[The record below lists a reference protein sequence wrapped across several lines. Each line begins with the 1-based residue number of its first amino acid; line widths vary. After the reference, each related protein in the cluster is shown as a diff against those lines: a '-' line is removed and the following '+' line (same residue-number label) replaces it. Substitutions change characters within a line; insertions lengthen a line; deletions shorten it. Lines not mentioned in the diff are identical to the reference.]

1 MKEFKIGMNEK
12 LDMLKFK
19 NLGEEREKEINK
31 STSSPIQST
40 TLSNTLASL
49 LHPKGIKVQ
58 VSTIVKETE
67 DTKSFYLKPVKV
79 ESMPPFLTGQY
90 VTLAVNIDG
99 RTFKRPYSISSAPN
113 SLEMYRITV
122 KKEPHGIVSTYLFHE
137 CEVGNTFNL
146 LGPFGHF
153 TYQPL
158 RDSKDVVFL
167 AGGSGITPFMAFLQ
181 DQKFLEKIHS
191 LTLFYGAKSEF
202 DLIFKK
208 EIDEVCSKNKKVKVI
223 YVLSEQKRNDYA
235 YGFIDEEKILQEG
248 FANKSFFVSGPLK
261 MYFSLDDIFK
271 KLDIPNKFIRH
282 EIFREIPEDLVEQNF
297 QLTIKMNDKNL
308 TIPCN
313 GKETLLQSMEKGR
326 VKTLVHCTVGE
337 CGFCRSKLLNGEVKT
352 ENSCVRE
359 ADKEV
364 HYIHPCVSYPLSDV
378 TIEVPI
384 K

>member
-1 MKEFKIGMNEK
+1 M
-12 LDMLKFK
+12 
-19 NLGEEREKEINK
+19 
-31 STSSPIQST
+31 
-40 TLSNTLASL
+40 
-49 LHPKGIKVQ
+49 
-58 VSTIVKETE
+58 
-67 DTKSFYLKPVKV
+67 
-79 ESMPPFLTGQY
+79 
-90 VTLAVNIDG
+90 
-99 RTFKRPYSISSAPN
+99 
-113 SLEMYRITV
+113 
-122 KKEPHGIVSTYLFHE
+122 
-137 CEVGNTFNL
+137 
-146 LGPFGHF
+146 
-153 TYQPL
+153 
-158 RDSKDVVFL
+158 
-167 AGGSGITPFMAFLQ
+167 
-181 DQKFLEKIHS
+181 
-191 LTLFYGAKSEF
+191 
-202 DLIFKK
+202 
-208 EIDEVCSKNKKVKVI
+208 CSKNKKVKVI

-261 MYFSLDDIFK
+261 MYFSLNDIFK